1 MMSQFSKTNKS
12 SIMKSSQRD
21 ANAENGRKTN
31 IYKRRPMSVFDNNRV
46 VNNYTMATNKPID
59 ICNQKG
65 APKAVKVPFSHQN
78 TIDKRRQTV
87 VKQPFKDINKIQSK
101 LEKNLYKLEMRS
113 NVSPDRMYSDATTAT
128 ASHDERRISIY
139 LRALEEITKSNPESM
154 GWFMYIREN
163 LEKLFHSLIYKKKEQ
178 NESLSDQI
186 ENIKKE
192 TTKERKLKEN
202 IELKNTE
209 LQAQIDKIIAAKQEE
224 EAKFKK
230 ALSQLKN
237 KHQDS
242 LDEISNKNSSVKG
255 KVQKLMKLNEQ
266 LSQQVKVLRK
276 REIEIVK
283 RWDLDDVDLVTE
295 RLKILK
301 TSQSYKKNSKKRN
314 KVPKLDLTRVYEIQN
329 EQNEEYE
336 EEEEEEEDEF
346 LTQHKGYFV
355 GDDGLVTSDSMQ
367 RELELQK

>member
-1 MMSQFSKTNKS
+1 
-12 SIMKSSQRD
+12 
-21 ANAENGRKTN
+21 
-31 IYKRRPMSVFDNNRV
+31 
-46 VNNYTMATNKPID
+46 
-59 ICNQKG
+59 
-65 APKAVKVPFSHQN
+65 
-78 TIDKRRQTV
+78 
-87 VKQPFKDINKIQSK
+87 
-101 LEKNLYKLEMRS
+101 
-113 NVSPDRMYSDATTAT
+113 
-128 ASHDERRISIY
+128 
-139 LRALEEITKSNPESM
+139 
-154 GWFMYIREN
+154 MYIREN

-186 ENIKKE
+186 ENVKKDAA
-192 TTKERKLKEN
+192 KERKLKEN
-202 IELKNTE
+202 IESKNTE
-209 LQAQIDKIIAAKQEE
+209 LQNQIDQILAAKQDE

-230 ALSQLKN
+230 VLNNMKS

-242 LDEISNKNSSVKG
+242 LDEIDDKSNAVRN

-266 LSQQVKVLRK
+266 LSHQVKILRK

-301 TSQSYKKNSKKRN
+301 TSHSYKKNSKKRN

-329 EQNEEYE
+329 EQNEDFE
-336 EEEEEEEDEF
+336 EEEEEEEEEF